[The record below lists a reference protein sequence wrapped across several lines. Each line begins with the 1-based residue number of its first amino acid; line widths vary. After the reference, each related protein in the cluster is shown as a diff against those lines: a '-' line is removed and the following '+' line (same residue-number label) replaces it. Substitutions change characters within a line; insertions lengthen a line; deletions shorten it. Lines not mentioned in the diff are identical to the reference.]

1 MNLTRALGF
10 ALLSATL
17 AVTSTGSSAF
27 AAGVGSLSVS
37 GASATGSA
45 IDISD
50 LRLPDP
56 HKELR
61 HLSRNLRLSKNQRT
75 AVGGILQERSREIR
89 LLLDVQP
96 VSQDYRNTLAAKVIQ
111 DSNSQIESFL
121 KNKQKRK
128 FDKELARGRETH

>member
-1 MNLTRALGF
+1 M
-10 ALLSATL
+10 
-17 AVTSTGSSAF
+17 
-27 AAGVGSLSVS
+27 SVS

>member
-1 MNLTRALGF
+1 MNLTRAFCF
-10 ALLSATL
+10 ALLGATV
-17 AVTSTGSSAF
+17 AVTAAGSSVY
-27 AAGVGSLSVS
+27 AARVDPASTS
-37 GASATGSA
+37 GAGNAT
-45 IDISD
+45 DISD

-61 HLSRNLRLSKNQRT
+61 QLSRNLRLSKDQRT

-96 VSQDYRNTLAAKVIQ
+96 VSQDYRNTLAAKVMQ

-121 KNKQKRK
+121 RSKQRRK
-128 FDKELARGRETH
+128 FDKELARGRETF